1 MPSPLPR
8 SVLSSTPVSAPSTNR
23 GPRPIAGSSA
33 DIAVRIKINLT
44 MKPFSRNDQL
54 RKHAKIKWKSPQIL
68 HRQFCV
74 KSMRKFRVSHC
85 KKYLESLN
93 GKTYVCKS
101 RDIVLLYPSFFQVQM
116 LRESLVTVSLI
127 LIFLL
132 LQFKSYL
139 PNLT

>member
-93 GKTYVCKS
+93 GKIYVCKS
-101 RDIVLLYPSFFQVQM
+101 RDIVLLYPSFFSGPDAKGVAGYC
-116 LRESLVTVSLI
+116 
-127 LIFLL
+127 
-132 LQFKSYL
+132 KSYFNFL
-139 PNLT
+139 VITV